1 MINLKVYKNEAEDG
15 WICKIEY
22 MEGNAF
28 CSRSCEAKELAS
40 AVQDIVDFIQRH
52 NMR

>member
-1 MINLKVYKNEAEDG
+1 MLNIKVYKNEAEDG

-22 MEGNAF
+22 MDGNAM
-28 CSRSCEAKELAS
+28 CSRSCEAKTVIA
-40 AVQDIVDFIQRH
+40 AMQDIAEFIQRN